1 MAKLVR
7 LQSLVG
13 RRVYDGEGRAVG
25 RIEEVRAE
33 WQGED
38 LVVTEYQCGPAALLS
53 RLGISALRL
62 LGLGHHRE
70 PKRIPW
76 DRLDWSDPEKPRV
89 S

>member
-13 RRVYDGEGRAVG
+13 RRVYDADGKVVG
-25 RIEEVRAE
+25 RLEEVRAE
-33 WQGED
+33 MQGEE

-53 RLGISALRL
+53 RLGIRAMRL
-62 LGLGHHRE
+62 LGLGHRE

-76 DRLDWSDPEKPRV
+76 DRLDLSDPEKPRM

>member
-13 RRVYDGEGRAVG
+13 RRVHDAEGKAVG

-33 WQGED
+33 MQGDD
-38 LVVTEYQCGPAALLS
+38 LVVTEYECGPAALLS
-53 RLGISALRL
+53 RLGISAMRL
-62 LGLGHHRE
+62 VGLGHHHE

-76 DRLDWSDPEKPRV
+76 DQLDLSDPEKPRMN
-89 S
+89 